1 VDEDDLGAHGLRVAP
16 VAMVMVVVMVDLL
29 DPWFWL
35 AVGALIA
42 VIVALA
48 AIGLAAVRGWKERK
62 LRAELEAEL
71 LDIEDREEVQR
82 LRHRDLDA
90 FCARVNEIR
99 AKKGQKPVEPEFLAK
114 IQYNLMYALDESD
127 F

>member
-1 VDEDDLGAHGLRVAP
+1 
-16 VAMVMVVVMVDLL
+16 MVDLM

-35 AVGALIA
+35 AVGALVA
-42 VIVALA
+42 VCVGVGLVAKA
-48 AIGLAAVRGWKERK
+48 ARGGWRDRK
-62 LRAELEAEL
+62 RRVELEAEL
-71 LDIEDREEVQR
+71 EDMLSREDVQR
-82 LRHRDLDA
+82 LRHRDFDA

-99 AKKGQKPVEPEFLAK
+99 AAKGQKPVEKEFLVK

>member
-1 VDEDDLGAHGLRVAP
+1 
-16 VAMVMVVVMVDLL
+16 MVVLVVLVLVTVMVDLL
-29 DPWFWL
+29 DPVFWL
-35 AVGALIA
+35 ALGALIA
-42 VIVALA
+42 IFVALA
-48 AIGLAAVRGWKERK
+48 AIGLAAVRGWRERK
-62 LRAELEAEL
+62 LRAELEAQL

-82 LRHRDLDA
+82 LRHRDFDA

-99 AKKGQKPVEPEFLAK
+99 ARKGQKPVEREFLAK

>member
-1 VDEDDLGAHGLRVAP
+1 METDGPRVTLG
-16 VAMVMVVVMVDLL
+16 MVMVVLVTVMVDLL
-29 DPWFWL
+29 DPVFWL
-35 AVGALIA
+35 ALGALIA
-42 VIVALA
+42 IFVALA
-48 AIGLAAVRGWKERK
+48 AIGLAAVRGWRERK
-62 LRAELEAEL
+62 LRAELEAQL

-82 LRHRDLDA
+82 LRHRDFDA

-99 AKKGQKPVEPEFLAK
+99 ARKGQKPVEREFLAK